1 MSLPNLLKY
10 LLKENVDE
18 VAKSISDAQAAKFA
32 LYRENDLVILFEP
45 EAFYAE
51 MDSLY
56 GDKALEKSFAQLQT
70 NMENMKAGITNRLSL
85 DLYTKQL
92 NILNE
97 KIPLLIN
104 SPYPTNRPL
113 AKEINDSLAYI
124 NDIHSG
130 SFKSRAK
137 EIRNNPAER
146 LKLNREKE
154 AWERLFNRVV
164 EGVFLISD
172 PTYGERNEKDH
183 IKTALINS
191 IRGYLNYNLSKS
203 CNGPTSP
210 ITYEVSYSAALKG
223 WGPLTYDI
231 VMSIVSPGYLIADR
245 GSNSSDADKV
255 WTFYLKNRPDV
266 HKELMEELIT
276 GDDCDLPSSNNP
288 AIEQKLE
295 RAQMLLNQRK
305 GPSSKSGAYT
315 RQDLEE
321 IIEELQ
327 SSIYHMTRKG
337 NSQNLI
343 DIAEERL
350 EKYQAML
357 DEMPDETEQKDEGRL
372 EDVIEE
378 MKRILADVPQAWRYQ
393 ISQPI
398 STATLDNR
406 LKLFIDKV
414 KATYGK
420 EVTSAYIKSAAA
432 LFFDVNYSPGD

>member
-18 VAKSISDAQAAKFA
+18 VAKSIGDAQSSRLA
-32 LYRENDLVILFEP
+32 LFRENGYVVLFEP
-45 EAFYAE
+45 ETFYAE
-51 MDSLY
+51 MDSLF
-56 GDKALEKSFAQLQT
+56 GDKALENNIAQLQPSI
-70 NMENMKAGITNRLSL
+70 EKMKATITNKLSL
-85 DLYTKQL
+85 DLYIAQL
-92 NILNE
+92 NKLNQ
-97 KIPLLIN
+97 KIPLFAS
-104 SPYPTNRPL
+104 SPNKQL
-113 AKEINDSLAYI
+113 AKEINDSLLYI

-130 SFKSRAK
+130 SFRSRAAG
-137 EIRNNPAER
+137 IRNNPAER

-154 AWERLFNRVV
+154 AWERLYNKII
-164 EGVFLISD
+164 ENIYLASD
-172 PTYGERNEKDH
+172 PTYGARNEADH
-183 IKTALINS
+183 IKTALVNS
-191 IRGYLNYNLSKS
+191 IRGYIRYVLSDT
-203 CNGPTSP
+203 CNTPTSP
-210 ITYEVSYSAALKG
+210 KTYQVSYSAASKG

-231 VMSIVSPGYLIADR
+231 TMSLISPAYLIADR
-245 GSNSSDADKV
+245 NSNSSDADKV
-255 WTFYLKNRPDV
+255 WMYYLKNRPDV

-276 GDDCDLPSSNNP
+276 GEDCGLPTSSNE
-288 AIEQKLE
+288 AINNKLNRAQKL
-295 RAQMLLNQRK
+295 LDQRK
-305 GPSSKSGAYT
+305 EPSSKSGTYT

-327 SSIYHMTRKG
+327 RSIYHMTRKG
-337 NSQNLI
+337 TSQNLI
-343 DIAEERL
+343 DIAQERL

-357 DEMPDETEQKDEGRL
+357 DEMPDETEQKDESRL